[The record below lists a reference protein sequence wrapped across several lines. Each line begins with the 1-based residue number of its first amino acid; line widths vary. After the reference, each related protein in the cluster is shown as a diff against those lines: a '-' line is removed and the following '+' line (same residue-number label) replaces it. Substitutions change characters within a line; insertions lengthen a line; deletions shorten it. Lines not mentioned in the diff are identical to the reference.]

1 MNVDS
6 FLSFLEMFFLSFIIE
21 MIIAVTMFV
30 PSIKKTR
37 LKGWKLAL
45 LILAGLTIIGGGTV
59 GVAAACASLEWNV
72 YVNIAA
78 YLVMFVFII
87 LGFYVVFDYKFNE
100 IVFVSVLGY
109 TIQHIGYQLTRIV
122 LDTGLNVELY
132 SNIPDQANLIYRLIS
147 YAIKIVV
154 LVGAYFLLAK
164 RFKKYKKYAL
174 SSAHIYIISV
184 IAVLL
189 ILVANAFI
197 VRNTYWFN
205 YWIIGICAAVLIIST
220 VLVDFIA
227 IWSLSLIANKEK
239 NDILKS
245 TYEAKIK
252 QHEMEVENI
261 NFINM
266 KCHDL
271 RKQIRFLKTK
281 KDSITDEDLEQLEE
295 ALRIY
300 DTGVRTG
307 FSNLDILIQDKGVY
321 CKSKGIDFTTLIDGK
336 MFEKFDSND
345 IYYLFLNLIDNAI
358 EAVEQIEDKS
368 KKSISLTAYKKQG
381 IVVIEERN
389 YFIGKLDFNSDH
401 SIKTTKKD
409 GSIHGLGT
417 KSIVYIVNKY
427 NGKITHTVNG
437 EILDI
442 KIAL

>member
-6 FLSFLEMFFLSFIIE
+6 FISFLKMFFLNFIIE
-21 MIIAVTMFV
+21 MIVAVLMFV
-30 PSIKKTR
+30 PSLKKTR

-45 LILAGLTIIGGGTV
+45 LILAGLAIIGGGTV
-59 GVAAACASLEWNV
+59 GVAAACASLEWNI
-72 YVNIAA
+72 YVNISA

-87 LGFYVVFDYKFNE
+87 LGFYVVFDYKFSE
-100 IVFVSVLGY
+100 IVFVSILGY
-109 TIQHIGYQLTRIV
+109 TIQHIGYQFARIV
-122 LDTGLNVELY
+122 LDTGLYGVLYENV
-132 SNIPDQANLIYRLIS
+132 PDHINLIYSILTC
-147 YAIKIVV
+147 AIKIIVFV
-154 LVGAYFLLAK
+154 SSYFLLAK

-174 SSAHIYIISV
+174 SNAQIYIISV
-184 IAVLL
+184 VAVLL
-189 ILVANAFI
+189 IVVGNAII
-197 VRNTYWFN
+197 VQNTFWFSYWL
-205 YWIIGICAAVLIIST
+205 IGTCASVLILST
-220 VLVDFIA
+220 LLVDYIA
-227 IWSLSLIANKEK
+227 IWGLKIIADKEK
-239 NDILKS
+239 ESIYKS
-245 TYEAKIK
+245 NYEARIK
-252 QHEMEVENI
+252 QHEMEIENI

-281 KDSITDEDLEQLEE
+281 KDSITDADLEQLEE

-336 MFEKFDSND
+336 MFENYDSND

-368 KKSISLTAYKKQG
+368 KRSISLTAYKKQG

-401 SIKTTKKD
+401 SIKTTNKD
-409 GSIHGLGT
+409 SSIHGLGT

-427 NGKITHTVNG
+427 NGKITHTING